1 MAEKEKIKTKTRTEE
16 SNEVIIDA
24 KGAVLGRM
32 ASFAAKQALRG
43 KIVTVVNAEQ
53 AVITGRQHIVLD
65 DFLNKVRL
73 GHTAQKGP
81 LFSKMPTSICSRTIR
96 GMIGWKNRRG
106 KVVFKNIKCYVGVPQ
121 MYESSE
127 KITFKH
133 ARGITLAKL
142 SALSGQ
148 R

>member
-1 MAEKEKIKTKTRTEE
+1 MDKKIKTKVMTEE
-16 SNEVIIDA
+16 RKEVIIDA

-32 ASFAAKQALRG
+32 ASLAAKQALRG
-43 KIVTVVNAEQ
+43 NTVAVVNAEQ
-53 AVITGRQHIVLD
+53 AIITGRQSVVLD
-65 DFLNKVRL
+65 DFLHKIRL

-81 LFSKMPTSICSRTIR
+81 LFSKMPTSICSRAIR
-96 GMIGWKNRRG
+96 GMIGWKNPRG
-106 KVVFKNIKCYVGVPQ
+106 KVIFKNIKCYVGVPQ

-127 KITFKH
+127 KITFKP

-142 SALSGQ
+142 SAFAGQ